1 MALDESLD
9 VRTLRIPE
17 LMCECIKKET
27 KRKIKFD
34 LFSAKQLYRR
44 QHIEA
49 SKEGWTKTQRTLETM
64 IKETDLLIKEFERIK
79 ECP

>member
-1 MALDESLD
+1 MVLEGSLEIKLK
-9 VRTLRIPE
+9 TPE
-17 LMCECIKKET
+17 LRCECIKKET

-49 SKEGWTKTQRTLETM
+49 SKESLTKTQRTLKKM
-64 IKETDLLIKEFERIK
+64 IEETDLLIKEFDRIK